1 MTQELSF
8 KYYIE
13 NYNNIEVYNFKECF
27 KDKIDLLP
35 SKTISSK
42 KITEILKISNDLER
56 LIFRSVFL
64 KYFKEKLFRDI

>member
-35 SKTISSK
+35 SKTNSSK
-42 KITEILKISNDLER
+42 KITEI
-56 LIFRSVFL
+56 
-64 KYFKEKLFRDI
+64 